1 MDAGPRQGAK
11 GAKNRG
17 KAATR
22 QLARA
27 LQCGFRS
34 GAGPTA
40 PGLPPMH
47 SERESQRPEVCP
59 SPLRGRPRA
68 HAGLE
73 WQLAPEAR
81 AALVAAAEDLEQFAP
96 ELALCRALAY
106 RDSLPGGLIGAY
118 VPIVGSR
125 EAFHV
130 GVLSDVCSCD
140 LLAGTLARVHEPEEP
155 GVKAPLSAL
164 ARELGRRFLDH
175 VDPDHQLVLRSTIFV
190 DGFSRHLRAGRVQAV
205 EVVLGSTRA
214 TLVLTGADSLRA
226 SEWPSQSF
234 LANRRGRR

>member
-1 MDAGPRQGAK
+1 MYR
-11 GAKNRG
+11 
-17 KAATR
+17 
-22 QLARA
+22 
-27 LQCGFRS
+27 
-34 GAGPTA
+34 
-40 PGLPPMH
+40 
-47 SERESQRPEVCP
+47 EREPQDPEAAP
-59 SPLRGRPRA
+59 SPLPA
-68 HAGLE
+68 HPHAHSGSD
-73 WQLAPEAR
+73 WQLAPQAR

-96 ELALCRALAY
+96 ELAPCRALAY

-118 VPIVGSR
+118 VPIVGSG

-140 LLAGTLARVHEPEEP
+140 LLAGALARVREPEER

-164 ARELGRRFLDH
+164 VHELGLRFLDH

-205 EVVLGSTRA
+205 EVVLGSIRA
-214 TLVLTGADSLRA
+214 TLVLTGPDSLRA

>member
-1 MDAGPRQGAK
+1 MAGPGVAK
-11 GAKNRG
+11 WLVAWRWTN
-17 KAATR
+17 
-22 QLARA
+22 
-27 LQCGFRS
+27 
-34 GAGPTA
+34 TA

-47 SERESQRPEVCP
+47 SERESQRPEALP
-59 SPLRGRPRA
+59 SPLQARPHA
-68 HAGLE
+68 HTGSD

-96 ELALCRALAY
+96 ELAPCRALAY

-118 VPIVGSR
+118 VPIAGGGES
-125 EAFHV
+125 FHV

-140 LLAGTLARVHEPEEP
+140 LLAGTLARVHEPTER

-205 EVVLGSTRA
+205 EVVLGNIRA
-214 TLVLTGADSLRA
+214 TLVLTGPDSLRA

-234 LANRRGRR
+234 MANRRGRR